1 MVAAVVDC
9 VLALCVGF
17 LIASLLPTRWPTDP
31 KEVNDAKS

>member
-1 MVAAVVDC
+1 MWMALLDC